1 LPQHNLAHESHWGK
15 AMNTFRPSIVWSH
28 EVVNSALWVLQV
40 WVITACALLAVLV
53 LIGRTTEWGR
63 QFWRITG
70 DYFKG
75 RQSAP
80 VWAVVGLL
88 LLSAVLVVRIN
99 VLLSYYANDLFTA
112 LQLTFQPGSARSTGI
127 HGFWMTILVFAVLAV
142 CYVARTLADLYLTQ
156 TFIMRWRIWLS
167 RRFIDDWLGDYAYF
181 RSQFSRQPIDNPDQ
195 RIQQDIDIFTAGVG
209 GEPNNP
215 ANTSDHLLLFG
226 AVEAVVSVFS
236 FGAILWRLSG
246 PLTLGTVTLPR
257 ALFWVVIFYVLA
269 ATIVAFVIGRP
280 LIRLSFMNELLNAG
294 FRYALVRLRDAS
306 AAVGLYRGENA
317 ERSVLTGRL
326 TSVMDNYG
334 NWRNRMVVFTGW
346 NLSMSQAIDPLPF
359 IVQAPRLFAG
369 QISLGD
375 IFQSATA
382 FHTIHNSLSFFRD
395 AYDSFASYRAAVI
408 RLDGLLDENTLA
420 RRFTQVTTTV
430 SADGALEV
438 DGVAVRTPGGDPLIR
453 ELDLR
458 LEPGDALLISGPSGI
473 GKTVLL
479 QSLAGLW
486 PFVSGTVR
494 LPSDRRDALFVPQL
508 PYIPL
513 GDLRAV
519 VSYPHEAGAVDDR
532 DIQQA
537 LVKVALSHLA
547 IRLNEVRD
555 WAKVL
560 SVGEQQRIAFARVLL
575 AKPRAVFLDE
585 STSAM
590 DEGLELMLYEL
601 VRTEFPDAVLVS
613 VSHRS
618 TVEQFHGRHLELVGD
633 GEWRLDALPTRS

>member
-1 LPQHNLAHESHWGK
+1 
-15 AMNTFRPSIVWSH
+15 MTFRPSIDWSD
-28 EVVNSALWVLQV
+28 EFVNSTLWVLQV
-40 WVITACALLAVLV
+40 WVITAVSLLVVLV
-53 LIGRTTEWGR
+53 LVGRMTEWGR

-88 LLSAVLVVRIN
+88 LLSAILVVRIN
-99 VLLSYYANDLFTA
+99 VLLSYYANDLFSA
-112 LQLTFQPGSARSTGI
+112 LQVTFQPDSARNTGI
-127 HGFWMTILVFAVLAV
+127 QGFWATILVFAVLAV

-156 TFIMRWRIWLS
+156 RFIMRWRIWLS
-167 RRFIDDWLGDYAYF
+167 RRFIDDWLEDYAYF
-181 RSQFSRQPIDNPDQ
+181 RSQFSRRPIDNPDQ

-215 ANTSDHLLLFG
+215 SHTSDRLLLFG
-226 AVEAVVSVFS
+226 AVQSVVAVFS

-246 PLTLGTVTLPR
+246 PLTLGSVTVPR

-317 ERSVLTGRL
+317 ERRVLNGRL
-326 TSVMDNYG
+326 TAVMDNYG
-334 NWRNRMVVFTGW
+334 NWRNRMVLFTGW
-346 NLSMSQAIDPLPF
+346 NLSLSQAIDPLPF
-359 IVQAPRLFAG
+359 IVQAPRLFARE
-369 QISLGD
+369 ISLGD

-395 AYDSFASYRAAVI
+395 AYDSFASYRAAII
-408 RLDGLLDENTLA
+408 RLDGLVDENTLA
-420 RRFTQVTTTV
+420 RTFTQVTTTA
-430 SADGALEV
+430 SRDGALDV
-438 DGVAVRTPGGDPLIR
+438 DGVGVRTPDGEHLIR
-453 ELDLR
+453 DLDLR
-458 LEPGDALLISGPSGI
+458 LEAGDALLISGPSGI

-486 PFVSGTVR
+486 PFVTGSVR
-494 LPSDRRDALFVPQL
+494 LPSSRQDAMFVPQL

-519 VSYPHEAGAVDDR
+519 VSYPHEEGVVDDR
-532 DIQQA
+532 EIQQA

-547 IRLNEVRD
+547 IRLNDVRD

-601 VRTEFPDAVLVS
+601 IHTEFPDAILVS

-618 TVEQFHGRHLELVGD
+618 TVEQFHGRHLELIGD
-633 GEWRLDALPTRS
+633 GEWRLDPLPTRR

>member
-1 LPQHNLAHESHWGK
+1 
-15 AMNTFRPSIVWSH
+15 M
-28 EVVNSALWVLQV
+28 
-40 WVITACALLAVLV
+40 ITACCLLVVLFAV
-53 LIGRTTEWGR
+53 GRTTEWGR

-75 RQSAP
+75 RQSVP
-80 VWAVVGLL
+80 VWGVVGLL
-88 LLSAVLVVRIN
+88 LLSVILVVRIN
-99 VLLSYYANDLFTA
+99 VLLSYYANDLFSA
-112 LQLTFQPGSARSTGI
+112 LQVTFQPDSARMTGI

-142 CYVARTLADLYLTQ
+142 CYVARTLLDLYLTQ

-167 RRFIDDWLGDYAYF
+167 HRFIDDWLGDYAYF

-209 GEPNNP
+209 AEPNNP
-215 ANTSDHLLLFG
+215 SRTSDHLLLFG

-246 PLTLGTVTLPR
+246 PLTLGTFTVPR
-257 ALFWVVIFYVLA
+257 ALFWVVILYVLV
-269 ATIVAFVIGRP
+269 ATIFAFVIGRP

-317 ERSVLTGRL
+317 ERKMLTGRL
-326 TSVMDNYG
+326 SAVMDNYG
-334 NWRNRMVVFTGW
+334 YWRNRMVLFTGW
-346 NLSMSQAIDPLPF
+346 NLSVSQAIDPLPF
-359 IVQAPRLFAG
+359 IVQAPRLFARE
-369 QISLGD
+369 ISLGD

-395 AYDSFASYRAAVI
+395 AYDSFASYRAAII
-408 RLDGLLDENTLA
+408 RLDGLVDENVVA
-420 RRFTQVTTTV
+420 RTFTQVTTTA
-430 SADGALEV
+430 SEDDGLEV
-438 DGVAVRTPGGDPLIR
+438 DDVGVRTPGGEYLLRD
-453 ELDLR
+453 LDFR

-486 PFVSGTVR
+486 PFVSGSVR
-494 LPSDRRDALFVPQL
+494 LPSSRTDAMFVPQL

-519 VSYPHEAGAVDDR
+519 VSYPHEPGVVDDR
-532 DIQQA
+532 EIQQA

-547 IRLNEVRD
+547 IRLNEARD

-560 SVGEQQRIAFARVLL
+560 SVGEQQRIAFARILL
-575 AKPRAVFLDE
+575 GKPRAVFLDE

-601 VRTEFPDAVLVS
+601 LRTEFPDAILVS

-618 TVEQFHGRHLELVGD
+618 TVEQFHGRHLELVGE
-633 GEWRLDALPTRS
+633 GQWRLDALPTRS

>member
-1 LPQHNLAHESHWGK
+1 
-15 AMNTFRPSIVWSH
+15 MNTFRPSIDWSH
-28 EVVNSALWVLQV
+28 ELVNSTLWVLQV
-40 WVITACALLAVLV
+40 WVITASSLLVVLV
-53 LIGRTTEWGR
+53 LVGRTTEWGR
-63 QFWRITG
+63 QYWRITG

-88 LLSAVLVVRIN
+88 LLSAIVVVRIN
-99 VLLSYYANDLFTA
+99 VLLSYYANDLFSA
-112 LQLTFQPGSARSTGI
+112 LQVTFQPDSARNTGI
-127 HGFWMTILVFAVLAV
+127 QGFWSTILVFAVLAV
-142 CYVARTLADLYLTQ
+142 CHVARTLADLYLTQ
-156 TFIMRWRIWLS
+156 RFIMRWRIWLS

-181 RSQFSRQPIDNPDQ
+181 RSQFSRRPIDNPDQ

-209 GEPNNP
+209 GNPNNP

-246 PLTLGTVTLPR
+246 PLTLGTFTLPR
-257 ALFWVVIFYVLA
+257 ALFWVVLFYVLA
-269 ATIVAFVIGRP
+269 ATIIAFVIGRP
-280 LIRLSFMNELLNAG
+280 LIRFSFMNELLNAG

-306 AAVGLYRGENA
+306 AAVALYRGENA
-317 ERSVLTGRL
+317 ERKVLNGRL
-326 TSVMDNYG
+326 SAVMDNYG
-334 NWRNRMVVFTGW
+334 NWRNRMVLFTGW

-359 IVQAPRLFAG
+359 IVQAPRLFARE
-369 QISLGD
+369 ISLGD

-395 AYDSFASYRAAVI
+395 AYDSFASYRAAII
-408 RLDGLLDENTLA
+408 RLDGLVDENSVA
-420 RRFTQVTTTV
+420 RRFTQVTTT
-430 SADGALEV
+430 ACEEGALEV
-438 DGVAVRTPGGDPLIR
+438 DGVGVRTPDGDQLIR
-453 ELDLR
+453 DLDFR

-486 PFVSGTVR
+486 PFVSGSVR
-494 LPSDRRDALFVPQL
+494 LPSSRHDAMFVPQL

-519 VSYPHEAGAVDDR
+519 VSYPHEEGGVDDR
-532 DIQQA
+532 AIQQA

-547 IRLNEVRD
+547 IRLNDVRD

-590 DEGLELMLYEL
+590 DEGLELMLYERL
-601 VRTEFPDAVLVS
+601 RAELPDTILVS

-618 TVEQFHGRHLELVGD
+618 TVAQFHDRHLELVGG
-633 GEWRLDALPTRS
+633 GEWRLDPLPSRT